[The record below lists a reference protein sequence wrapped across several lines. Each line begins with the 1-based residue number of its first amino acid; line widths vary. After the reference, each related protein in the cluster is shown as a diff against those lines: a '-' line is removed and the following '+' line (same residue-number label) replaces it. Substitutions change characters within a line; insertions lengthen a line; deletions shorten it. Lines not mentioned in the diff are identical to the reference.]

1 MRITDTDRFI
11 RTVQAGSLVA
21 LPSLLL
27 LVFAMHFRT
36 LSGLLKFRMA
46 YEPRPPAEVV
56 RGVMALGG
64 QMPLIHDPHIIGYL
78 SLPLFTLCAFGLYAL
93 GRPVRPIAAII
104 GLALTVT
111 GTVYLGGLFGMWTA
125 LIHGMGGIDPQF
137 AEGAIATFASQTAPR
152 GAFLLT
158 TSLAKLA
165 LFGFVVQ
172 ILTLWN
178 IRSIP
183 NWAVA
188 TAALGCALIIGFWD
202 LDNWM
207 LIGAALM
214 LVGLISIKSSLLH
227 PSIDMTDENH
237 GIAAV

>member
-1 MRITDTDRFI
+1 MSRGRR
-11 RTVQAGSLVA
+11 RTSCGA
-21 LPSLLL
+21 
-27 LVFAMHFRT
+27 
-36 LSGLLKFRMA
+36 
-46 YEPRPPAEVV
+46 
-56 RGVMALGG
+56 
-64 QMPLIHDPHIIGYL
+64 I
-78 SLPLFTLCAFGLYAL
+78 CAFGLYAL

-111 GTVYLGGLFGMWTA
+111 GTVYLGGLFGMWAA
-125 LIHGMGGIDPQF
+125 LFHGMGGIDPQF
-137 AEGAIATFASQTAPR
+137 TDGAIATFASQTAPR

-165 LFGFVVQ
+165 LLGFLVQ

-178 IRSIP
+178 IRGIP
-183 NWAVA
+183 NWAVIA
-188 TAALGCALIIGFWD
+188 AALGCALIIGFWD

-214 LVGLISIKSSLLH
+214 LAGFMSIKSYLLL

-237 GIAAV
+237 GIAAI